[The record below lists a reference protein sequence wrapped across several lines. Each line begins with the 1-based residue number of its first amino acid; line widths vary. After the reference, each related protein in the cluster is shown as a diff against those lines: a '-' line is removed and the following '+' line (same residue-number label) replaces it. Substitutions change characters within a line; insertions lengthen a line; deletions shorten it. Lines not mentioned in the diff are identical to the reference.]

1 MNEVSLSSVESVPD
15 NLAEML
21 PVGMIA
27 GGGMAAMAM
36 AVVANRKFLAAQPAE
51 QQNSGWQAFHY
62 ERISAT
68 EFEITGGIAD
78 PSSGGKKFHGAHDTV
93 IITETEVLSEMHK
106 MLPPS
111 LTAATTGDTL
121 TKTQPNSTTPAP
133 NAAPDTNTANVL
145 KVIFTL
151 PDDELGRQ
159 RVLRAFQLQAD
170 FFGAKVQACSLHDA
184 SLLKLD

>member
-1 MNEVSLSSVESVPD
+1 MSEVSLSSVEDIPD
-15 NLAEML
+15 NLAEIL

-27 GGGMAAMAM
+27 GGGIAALAMAA
-36 AVVANRKFLAAQPAE
+36 VANRKFLAAQPAE

-68 EFEITGGIAD
+68 EFEITGGVAD

-93 IITETEVLSEMHK
+93 IITEAEVLAEMQL
-106 MLPPS
+106 MVPQVATRP
-111 LTAATTGDTL
+111 AANAIAVL
-121 TKTQPNSTTPAP
+121 AQPVNTIQG
-133 NAAPDTNTANVL
+133 TNTANVL

-159 RVLRAFQLQAD
+159 RILRAFQLQAD
-170 FFGAKVQACSLHDA
+170 FFGAKVQACSLHDT

>member
-1 MNEVSLSSVESVPD
+1 MSEVSLTSVESVPE

-27 GGGMAAMAM
+27 GGGMAALAM
-36 AVVANRKFLAAQPAE
+36 AAVANRKFLAAQPVK

-62 ERISAT
+62 ERISVT

-78 PSSGGKKFHGAHDTV
+78 ASSGGRKFHGSHDTV
-93 IITETEVLSEMHK
+93 IITEAEILTEMQL
-106 MLPPS
+106 MLPLPAS
-111 LTAATTGDTL
+111 APVKNFIAPQ
-121 TKTQPNSTTPAP
+121 TQSI
-133 NAAPDTNTANVL
+133 NTADNASNTNVL